1 MPVFRLFLLSFLA
14 SLAALG
20 AEPSPAQRELQGII
34 TRQQKL
40 LARAA
45 ATDEENIDADDFK
58 VKVQDICY
66 EYDDYIKKHPDIA
79 AAYAAYG
86 MLLGKIDMRKQ
97 ALSMLLKANS
107 LDPGLPLVKNQLGNY
122 LAEDGHPLEALSYF
136 LAAIKLDPKEPLYH
150 YQVGTLL
157 NEAKDEFLKSPE
169 WTRDSLE
176 HSMHKAFQNAA
187 ELAPDRIEFTYRYCE
202 SFYDLQNPNWDE
214 ALKAWSELEERAKP
228 GVEKETIRLHRA
240 NILIKQKKMDQAR
253 ILLATVAEGVLMKQ
267 KEKLIAQLPES
278 KKK

>member
-1 MPVFRLFLLSFLA
+1 MPVFRLFLFSLFA
-14 SLAALG
+14 SLVALG
-20 AEPSPAQRELQGII
+20 AEPSAVQKELQGII

-45 ATDEENIDADDFK
+45 ATDEDNLDADDFK

-66 EYDDYIKKHPDIA
+66 EYDAFLNKHPDVA
-79 AAYAAYG
+79 AGYAAYG
-86 MLLGKIDMRKQ
+86 MLLGKIDMRRQ
-97 ALSMLLKANS
+97 ALSMLLKSNN
-107 LDPGLPLVKNQLGNY
+107 LDQGQPLVKNQLGNY

-169 WTRDSLE
+169 WTRDSIE

-187 ELAPDRIEFTYRYCE
+187 ELAPDRIEYTYRYCE
-202 SFYDLQNPNWDE
+202 SFYDLQNPKWDD
-214 ALKAWSELEERAKP
+214 ALKAWSDLEERAKP

-240 NILIKQKKMDQAR
+240 NILIKQNKMDQAR

>member
-1 MPVFRLFLLSFLA
+1 MPVFRLFLLSLFA
-14 SLAALG
+14 SIVALG
-20 AEPSPAQRELQGII
+20 AEPSAAQRELQGII

-58 VKVQDICY
+58 QKVQDICY

-86 MLLGKIDMRKQ
+86 MLLGKIDMRRQ
-97 ALSMLLKANS
+97 ALSMLLKANN
-107 LDPGLPLVKNQLGNY
+107 LDQGQPLVKNQLGNY

-150 YQVGTLL
+150 YQVGMLL

-169 WTRDSLE
+169 WTRDSIE

-214 ALKAWSELEERAKP
+214 ALKAWSALEERAKP

-253 ILLATVAEGVLMKQ
+253 ILLATVAEGMLMKQ

-278 KKK
+278 QKK

>member
-1 MPVFRLFLLSFLA
+1 MPVFRLFLFSLFA
-14 SLAALG
+14 SLVALG
-20 AEPSPAQRELQGII
+20 AEPSAVQKELQGII

-45 ATDEENIDADDFK
+45 ATDEDNLDADDFK

-66 EYDDYIKKHPDIA
+66 EYDAFLKKHPDVA
-79 AAYAAYG
+79 AGYAAYG
-86 MLLGKIDMRKQ
+86 MLLGKIDMRRQ
-97 ALSMLLKANS
+97 ALSMLLKSNN
-107 LDPGLPLVKNQLGNY
+107 LDQGQPLVKNQLGNY

-169 WTRDSLE
+169 WTRDSIE

-187 ELAPDRIEFTYRYCE
+187 ELAPDRIEYTYRYCE
-202 SFYDLQNPNWDE
+202 SFYDLQNPKWDD
-214 ALKAWSELEERAKP
+214 ALKAWSDLEERAKP

-240 NILIKQKKMDQAR
+240 NILIKQNKMDQAR